1 MTAKEY
7 LRKAYRLDQQIDS
20 HVAELEHLRELST
33 RIQGSNF
40 GERVSSTRG
49 TEASY
54 TRIIDKIADMQQ
66 RINAE
71 IDTLVDL
78 RAELD
83 AAIGRVS
90 DVDERLLLRYRYINN
105 DSWGDIAKALN
116 VSSRTVHRI
125 HSSALQN
132 FVIPNEGWHSLP

>member
-7 LRKAYRLDQQIDS
+7 LKRAYRLDQRIDS
-20 HVAELEHLRELST
+20 HVAELEHLRDLST

-40 GERVSSTRG
+40 GERVSSTRNP
-49 TEASY
+49 EASF
-54 TRIIDKIADMQQ
+54 TRIIGKIADMQE

-78 RAELD
+78 KAELD
-83 AAIGRVS
+83 AAIERMS
-90 DVDERLLLRYRYINN
+90 DVDERLLLHYHYIDNARW
-105 DSWGDIAKALN
+105 DDIAKALN

-125 HSSALQN
+125 HASALQN
-132 FVIPNEGWHSLP
+132 FVVPD

>member
-7 LRKAYRLDQQIDS
+7 LKRAYRLDQRIDS
-20 HVAELEHLRELST
+20 HVAELEHLRDLST

-40 GERVSSTRG
+40 GERVSSTRNS
-49 TEASY
+49 EASF
-54 TRIIDKIADMQQ
+54 TRIIGKIADMQE

-78 RAELD
+78 KAELD
-83 AAIGRVS
+83 AAIERMS
-90 DVDERLLLRYRYINN
+90 DVDERLLLHYHYIDNARW
-105 DSWGDIAKALN
+105 DDIAKALN

-125 HSSALQN
+125 HASALQN
-132 FVIPNEGWHSLP
+132 FVVPD

>member
-7 LRKAYRLDQQIDS
+7 LRRAYRLDQQIDS
-20 HVAELEHLRELST
+20 HVAELEHLRELSS
-33 RIQGSNF
+33 RIQSSKF
-40 GERVSSTRG
+40 GERVSGTRG

-54 TRIIDKIADMQQ
+54 TRIIDKITDMQQ

-78 RAELD
+78 KAELNI
-83 AAIGRVS
+83 AIELVS

-105 DSWGDIAKALN
+105 TSWDDIAKALN

-125 HSSALQN
+125 HASALQN
-132 FVIPNEGWHSLP
+132 FVVPQ

>member
-78 RAELD
+78 RAEL
-83 AAIGRVS
+83 ACVRVS

-132 FVIPNEGWHSLP
+132 FVILNEGWHSLP